1 VAMLLDSV
9 LLIVGLVVL
18 YFGAEAMVKG
28 ASQLALGLGI
38 SPLIVGLTVVAFG
51 TSAPEFLVSFI
62 AVMDGADGISVG
74 NIVGS
79 NVCNIALI
87 LGVAAIIAPL
97 PIAASSLRVE
107 YPFMFVAAVAL
118 VAVCWNGSIHPLE
131 GGILVVGIVVFIGW
145 QMRGAWHSHRS
156 HREAQDDDDI
166 PQRDEKSTT
175 AKNIAYLVF
184 GLIGLGAGAHLMVTA
199 SSAIARSFGISDFVI
214 GTTIV
219 AFGTSLPELAT
230 SVVAALRRQSDISV
244 GNVFGSNIFNSF
256 FVMGVIPAIFGLEV
270 EPRAI
275 QIDLPAMLAITVIA
289 FPLMRSRYR
298 LTRLEGVVLLGMYGA
313 YLSTMFLWPKGW
325 G

>member
-1 VAMLLDSV
+1 MLLDSA

-51 TSAPEFLVSFI
+51 TSAPEFLVSLI
-62 AVMDGADGISVG
+62 AALDGSDGISVG

-79 NVCNIALI
+79 NVCNLALI
-87 LGVAAIIAPL
+87 LGAAAIIAPL

-107 YPFMFVAAVAL
+107 YPFMFVASVAL
-118 VAVCWNGSIHPLE
+118 AIVCWNGSIHPVE
-131 GGILVVGIVVFIGW
+131 GGIMTVGIVVFVGW
-145 QMRGAWHSHRS
+145 QMRGAWRLHRV
-156 HREAQDDDDI
+156 HREAAVDGAE
-166 PQRDEKSTT
+166 DESDAST
-175 AKNIAYLVF
+175 AQNVLYVVGGLV
-184 GLIGLGAGAHLMVTA
+184 GLAIGAHLMVT
-199 SSAIARSFGISDFVI
+199 SSTAIAKSFGVSDFII

-244 GNVFGSNIFNSF
+244 GNVVGSNIFNSF
-256 FVMGVIPAIFGLEV
+256 FVMGVIPAVFGLDV

-275 QIDLPAMLAITVIA
+275 QVDLPAMLIVTVIA

-298 LTRLEGVVLLGMYGA
+298 LSRVEGIVLLSMYVA
-313 YLSTMFLWPKGW
+313 YLSTMFLWPTGFQ
-325 G
+325 

>member
-1 VAMLLDSV
+1 MLLDSV

-28 ASQLALGLGI
+28 ASQLALSFGI

-51 TSAPEFLVSFI
+51 TSAPEFLVSLI
-62 AVMDGADGISVG
+62 AVLDGVDGISVG

-79 NVCNIALI
+79 NVCNLALI
-87 LGVAAIIAPL
+87 LGVAALIAPL
-97 PIAASSLRVE
+97 PIAASSLRFE
-107 YPFMFVAAVAL
+107 YPFMFIASVAL
-118 VAVCWNGSIHPLE
+118 VIVCWNGSIHPIE
-131 GGILVVGIVVFIGW
+131 GGILTLGIVIFVAW
-145 QMRGAWHSHRS
+145 QMRGAWRS
-156 HREAQDDDDI
+156 HRAHKEAESEDVEV
-166 PQRDEKSTT
+166 DENSTT
-175 AKNIAYLVF
+175 LKNIMYLVF
-184 GLIGLGAGAHLMVTA
+184 GFVGLGAGAHLMVE
-199 SSAIARSFGISDFVI
+199 SSSSIARVFGISDFII

-244 GNVFGSNIFNSF
+244 GNVFGSNIFNTF
-256 FVMGVIPAIFGLEV
+256 FVMGLIPAIFGLEV

-275 QIDLPAMLAITVIA
+275 QIDLPAMLLVTVLA

-298 LTRLEGVVLLGMYGA
+298 LSRVEGGVLLTFYVLYIG
-313 YLSTMFLWPKGW
+313 TMFVWPSGI